1 MADDI
6 PALLRP
12 ADEAQLV
19 ELLRWAVAEETP
31 LELAAGGSKRGF
43 GRPVQAAHRLD
54 LSAFAGIRDYQ
65 PAELVLTAGPATP
78 LAELEAALA
87 ANRQMLA
94 FEPGDWG
101 PLLGGPAGAG
111 TLGGALACALAGPRR
126 IRAGAA
132 RDHFLG
138 FRAVSGRGEAFK
150 AGGKVV
156 KNVTG
161 YDLPKLL
168 AGSFG
173 TLAALTEVTVKVL
186 PAPERTRTLLF
197 FGLDDAAALAALG
210 RALSGPF
217 DVSGA
222 AHLPAGIADPLGI
235 PHLRPGAAVTALRL
249 EGHIPS
255 VAARQAALA
264 AELAGL
270 AAGDELHGRNS
281 AAFWKAL
288 GDGAPFAGAPFAG
301 DGAEAI
307 LWRLSV
313 PPAAGAATVAA
324 IRVPGA
330 RWYFDW
336 GGGLIWLAL
345 PPAANGPEDGHA
357 AAVRGALAAGGHAT
371 LLRGPAA
378 LRSAVPVFQP
388 QPAPLAALSRRV
400 KEAFDPRGILNPGRM
415 GF

>member
-1 MADDI
+1 MADAI
-6 PALLRP
+6 PAVLRP
-12 ADEAQLV
+12 ADEGQLV
-19 ELLRWAVAEETP
+19 ELLRWAAAEETP
-31 LELAAGGSKRGF
+31 LELAAAGSKRGF
-43 GRPVQAAHRLD
+43 GGPVQAAHRLD

-65 PAELVLTAGPATP
+65 PAELVLTAGPATA
-78 LAELEAALA
+78 LSELEAALA

-101 PLLGGPAGAG
+101 PLHGGPAGAG
-111 TLGGALACALAGPRR
+111 TLGGALACGLSGPRR

-161 YDLPKLL
+161 YDLPKLM
-168 AGSFG
+168 AGAFG
-173 TLAALTEVTVKVL
+173 TLAALTEVTVKVM
-186 PAPERTRTLLF
+186 PAPERTRTLLL
-197 FGLDDAAALAALG
+197 FGLEDGAALAALG
-210 RALSGPF
+210 RALGGPF
-217 DVSGA
+217 EVCGA
-222 AHLPAGIADPLGI
+222 AHLPAGIADRLGI
-235 PHLRPGAAVTALRL
+235 PHLRPGLATTALRL
-249 EGHIPS
+249 EGHAPS

-270 AAGDELHGRNS
+270 AAADELHSRNS

-288 GDGAPFAGAPFAG
+288 GDGAPFAA

-313 PPAAGAATVAA
+313 PPGSGAATAAA
-324 IRVPGA
+324 IAMPGA
-330 RWYFDW
+330 RWYYDW

-345 PPAANGPEDGHA
+345 PPAEDGHA
-357 AAVRGALAAGGHAT
+357 AAVRGALVDGGHAT

-378 LRSAVPVFQP
+378 LRASVAVFQP
-388 QPAPLAALSRRV
+388 QPAPLAQLSRRV

>member
-1 MADDI
+1 MAEDI

-12 ADEAQLV
+12 ADEPQLV
-19 ELLRWAVAEETP
+19 ELLRWAAAEETP
-31 LELAAGGSKRGF
+31 LELAAGGTKRGF

-101 PLLGGPAGAG
+101 PLLGAPAGAG
-111 TLGGALACALAGPRR
+111 TLGGALACGLAGPRR

-186 PAPERTRTLLF
+186 PAPERTRTLLL

-255 VAARQAALA
+255 VAARHAALA
-264 AELAGL
+264 AELAGV
-270 AAGDELHGRNS
+270 AETDELHGRNS

-288 GDGAPFAGAPFAG
+288 GDGGPFVA

-313 PPAAGAATVAA
+313 PPASGAATVAA
-324 IRVPGA
+324 IPVPGA
-330 RWYFDW
+330 RWYYDW

-345 PPAANGPEDGHA
+345 PPAEDGHA
-357 AAVRGALAAGGHAT
+357 AAVRGALAAGGHAI